1 MRIGAVA
8 GQSAVPVKTLRY
20 YETLGL
26 LDPPERTG
34 GGYRDYPPGI
44 FDRLAFIRAAQ
55 AVGLTLAEIREIIA
69 FRERGETPCAHV
81 LAVIDQ
87 RHAQLGHRIK
97 ELQRLRR
104 ELRALAERG
113 RRLDPADCT
122 DTPVCQIISA
132 TTSTPTRA
140 TTRPPGRKPGD
151 VRAVP

>member
-8 GQSAVPVKTLRY
+8 RQSAVPVKTLRY

-55 AVGLTLAEIREIIA
+55 AVGLTLAEVREIVA

-87 RHAQLGHRIK
+87 RQTQVGQRIK
-97 ELQRLRR
+97 ELQQLRR
-104 ELRALAERG
+104 DLLALAEHG
-113 RRLDPADCT
+113 RHLDPTDCH
-122 DTPVCQIISA
+122 DTPVCQIITA
-132 TTSTPTRA
+132 THR
-140 TTRPPGRKPGD
+140 R
-151 VRAVP
+151 

>member
-8 GQSAVPVKTLRY
+8 RQSAVPVKTLRY

-26 LDPPERTG
+26 LDPPARTG
-34 GGYRDYPPGI
+34 GGYRDYPPAI

-55 AVGLTLAEIREIIA
+55 AVGLTLAEVREIVA

-81 LAVIDQ
+81 LAVIEQ

-104 ELRALAERG
+104 ELRSLAERG

-122 DTPVCQIISA
+122 DTPVCQIITA
-132 TTSTPTRA
+132 TTSTPARA
-140 TTRPPGRKPGD
+140 TTRPPGRKPGE